1 MATGLLPVSPQG
13 ANVDSGFYAA
23 CAGLRAQ
30 SQALEV
36 AGHNLANLNT
46 AGFRGQ
52 QTTFQSLVAASGPTV
67 PNMLNLA
74 TNNFGVLEGTHL
86 DTTAGSLQPTGN
98 PLDVGIEGSGFFAIW
113 TARGTRY
120 TRNGSFQVSSSG
132 QLVTAAGDLVL
143 GDPALKDKGGI
154 SVPAGAVSIAS
165 DGTLSVNGAVA
176 GSLQLV
182 EFAAGT
188 KLTSEG
194 GTLIAAPEGSAM
206 PAQQSALKQ
215 GALEAS
221 NVNSITSVV
230 TLIGVQRQAEMLQ
243 RALSLFDTEFNHIAA
258 TDLAKV

>member
-1 MATGLLPVSPQG
+1 M
-13 ANVDSGFYAA
+13 DSGFYAA

>member
-1 MATGLLPVSPQG
+1 M
-13 ANVDSGFYAA
+13 DSGFYAA

-52 QTTFQSLVAASGPTV
+52 QTTFQSLMAVSRPTV
-67 PNMLNLA
+67 PNVLNLA

-86 DTTAGSLQPTGN
+86 DMTAGSLQPTGN

-143 GDPALKDKGGI
+143 GDPALKAKGGI
-154 SVPAGAVSIAS
+154 SIPAGAVAIAS

-194 GTLIAAPEGSAM
+194 GTLIAAPEGSAK

-221 NVNSITSVV
+221 NVNSINSVV
-230 TLIGVQRQAEMLQ
+230 TLIGVERQAEMLQ

>member
-1 MATGLLPVSPQG
+1 M
-13 ANVDSGFYAA
+13 DSGFYAA

-52 QTTFQSLVAASGPTV
+52 QTTFQSLMAVSRPTV
-67 PNMLNLA
+67 PNVLNLA

-120 TRNGSFQVSSSG
+120 TRNGSFQVSSGG

-154 SVPAGAVSIAS
+154 SIPAGAVAIAS

-194 GTLIAAPEGSAM
+194 GTLIAAPEGSAK

-221 NVNSITSVV
+221 NVNSISSVV
-230 TLIGVQRQAEMLQ
+230 TLIGVERQAEMLQ
-243 RALSLFDTEFNHIAA
+243 RALSLFDTEFNHIAS

>member
-1 MATGLLPVSPQG
+1 M
-13 ANVDSGFYAA
+13 DSGFYAA

-182 EFAAGT
+182 EFVAGT

-221 NVNSITSVV
+221 NVNSISSVV